1 MMRGLRIESGGAFGC
16 GARSLAVDGAGRWD
30 SQGLHRPADGGLF
43 VCYGNLILTLRD
55 LEPLADAPVT
65 TCRGIPGSFKAV
77 ALVAKANEAVAE
89 AR

>member
-1 MMRGLRIESGGAFGC
+1 MHARIFCLNSGRESAQSGNP
-16 GARSLAVDGAGRWD
+16 DG
-30 SQGLHRPADGGLF
+30 GGLF